1 MLSGGSNAS
10 VSVTCAATTV
20 TVQSSP
26 NVKSTFGL
34 RVNVVLGLALVV
46 NVCEPEEAQEMVKL
60 EPLAFTDSLKLTV
73 MFVFAAA
80 CGAPFV
86 GVVDVVAVTLGGLSV
101 VNDQTK
107 FASMLSGGSFASL
120 SLTCAASTVA
130 VHSSL
135 LPKSVF
141 GSTVHVVGP
150 PLTVTVCAPVLT
162 QLMVTELLVMV
173 TGSLNVTERFVFV
186 ATFVEPFV
194 GVTAVTLGAASTVNV
209 NA

>member
-34 RVNVVLGLALVV
+34 SVNVVVGLALVV
-46 NVCEPEEAQEMVKL
+46 NVCEPEVALAMAKL
-60 EPLAFTDSLKLTV
+60 EPLAF
-73 MFVFAAA
+73 AASRELMVT
-80 CGAPFV
+80 F
-86 GVVDVVAVTLGGLSV
+86 VVAALGG
-101 VNDQTK
+101 
-107 FASMLSGGSFASL
+107 GSLLSL

-130 VHSSL
+130 VHSSP

-150 PLTVTVCAPVLT
+150 PLTVTVCAPVLA
-162 QLMVTELLVMV
+162 QLTVTELLVIV
-173 TGSLNVTERFVFV
+173 TGSLNVTLRFVFV
-186 ATFVEPFV
+186 ATVTEPLV
-194 GVTAVTLGAASTVNV
+194 GVTAVTDGAASMVKLKT
-209 NA
+209 

>member
-1 MLSGGSNAS
+1 MLSGGSPAS
-10 VSVTCAATTV
+10 WSVTCAATTV
-20 TVQSSP
+20 TVHVSP
-26 NVKSTFGL
+26 PVKSVVGSS
-34 RVNVVLGLALVV
+34 VNVVGPPLSAKL
-46 NVCEPEEAQEMVKL
+46 CEPEVVQEIVN
-60 EPLAFTDSLKLTV
+60 EDAVAFTASSNVTV
-73 MFVFAAA
+73 TLVDGNVVEAL
-80 CGAPFV
+80 V
-86 GVVDVVAVTLGGLSV
+86 GVVAVTLGGLSV

-194 GVTAVTLGAASTVNV
+194 GVTAVTLGAASIENV
-209 NA
+209 NT